1 MFLKNIKIKKTPA
14 QASST
19 CRGKRRHVA
28 HALCLPGELQW
39 MDFGLP
45 AGCELGEKQ
54 PARCNLGRQIGLAA
68 SFLILYF
75 SKIFF
80 T

>member
-19 CRGKRRHVA
+19 CWGKRRHVA
-28 HALCLPGELQW
+28 HALCLPGELPW

-45 AGCELGEKQ
+45 AGCELGE
-54 PARCNLGRQIGLAA
+54 RHG
-68 SFLILYF
+68 
-75 SKIFF
+75 
-80 T
+80 